1 MFLGSLRMKSQRR
14 ELLTMAIKVILPKK
28 CHKKH
33 NCKNKFKGSS
43 HVVIGG
49 KIEFYL

>member
-1 MFLGSLRMKSQRR
+1 MKSQGR
-14 ELLTMAIKVILPKK
+14 EFVTMAIKDCLPKK

-43 HVVIGG
+43 HVAIGG
-49 KIEFYL
+49 KIE